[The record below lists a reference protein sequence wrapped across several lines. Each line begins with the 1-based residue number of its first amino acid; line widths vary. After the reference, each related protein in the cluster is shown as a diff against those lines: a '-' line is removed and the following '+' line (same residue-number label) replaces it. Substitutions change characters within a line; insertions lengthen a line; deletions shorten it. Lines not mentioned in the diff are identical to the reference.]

1 MRSTPHTAY
10 VLHRRRYRESSLLLD
25 CLSAAYGRVGVI
37 AKGAARPKKRATVP
51 LQAFQRFTMTWV
63 GRGELRTLVA
73 HDTGGMPLSLNG
85 TRLFSGFYANEL
97 LMRLTGRDDPNAE
110 VFAAYEQTLRELG
123 RDERPVEPI
132 LRGFE
137 KAMLDACGYGLQLAT
152 DVENGGAIDPAASY
166 NYVVEQGPM
175 LNADAHRGV
184 TVSGA
189 TLLALDG
196 RAEFDAARWP
206 DAKRLMRFVLHH
218 YIGDRPL
225 ASRALFRAPGKHD

>member
-25 CLSAAYGRVGVI
+25 CLSAEYGRVGII

-51 LQAFQRFTMTWV
+51 LQAFQRFSMTWV
-63 GRGELRTLVA
+63 GRGELHTLVA
-73 HDTGGMPLSLNG
+73 HDADGLPLSLG
-85 TRLFSGFYANEL
+85 GERLFSGFYANEL
-97 LMRLTGRDDPNAE
+97 IMRLTGRDDPNAA
-110 VFAAYEQTLRELG
+110 VFAVYEQTLRELG
-123 RDERPVEPI
+123 RDENPIEPI
-132 LRGFE
+132 LRSFE
-137 KAMLDACGYGLQLAT
+137 KALLDACGYGLQLAT
-152 DVENGGAIDPAASY
+152 DVENGAAIDPEASY
-166 NYVVEQGPM
+166 HYVVEQGPM
-175 LNADAHRGV
+175 LRADTNRGV

-196 RAEFDAARWP
+196 RHQFDRERWP

-225 ASRALFRAPGKHD
+225 ASRALFRAPEARD